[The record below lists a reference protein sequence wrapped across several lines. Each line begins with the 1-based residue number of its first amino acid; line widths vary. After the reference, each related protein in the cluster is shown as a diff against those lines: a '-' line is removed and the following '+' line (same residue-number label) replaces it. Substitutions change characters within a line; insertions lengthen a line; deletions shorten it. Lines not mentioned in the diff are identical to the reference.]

1 LEGARILVVAVNMDL
16 QDRILWYVA
25 DELVWHMV
33 ILTQWRSDL
42 DGLTEVGWINFL
54 ESRKDNITW
63 DMEAEFI

>member
-1 LEGARILVVAVNMDL
+1 MDL